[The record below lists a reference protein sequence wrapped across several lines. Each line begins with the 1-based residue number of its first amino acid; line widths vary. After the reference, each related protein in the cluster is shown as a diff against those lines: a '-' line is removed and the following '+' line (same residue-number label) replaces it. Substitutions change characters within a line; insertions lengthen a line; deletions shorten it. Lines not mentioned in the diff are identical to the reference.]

1 MAIRFAACNGVG
13 IIVMQLNKHPALHR
27 LSRQSF
33 KEKRITSALKKC
45 IKKLSAKSSAD
56 LSQLKA
62 LAYALYVHGY
72 EGEALAAAQVIDG
85 EEFRGDFHIWT
96 PIEKILL
103 LQLWIYRH
111 AGKDKEAGI
120 ILRKIEEPMTGHE
133 EALRRRL
140 SFAWLSDAVIAR
152 YEKAG
157 DKKTANNSRF
167 SDLGDLLFIWAL
179 GNGRKDLDENTPD
192 IAGAEDRF
200 REYVKVLRNAG

>member
-1 MAIRFAACNGVG
+1 
-13 IIVMQLNKHPALHR
+13 MQLNEHAALR
-27 LSRQSF
+27 KLAARQF
-33 KEKRITSALKKC
+33 KEKRISSALKKC
-45 IKKLSAKSSAD
+45 VKKLSAKSSAD
-56 LSQLKA
+56 LAQLKT
-62 LAYALYVHGY
+62 LVYALYVQGY
-72 EGEALAAAQVIDG
+72 EDEALAAAQVIAG
-85 EEFRGDFHIWT
+85 EGFRGDFQIWT

-111 AGKDKEAGI
+111 AGKDKEAGA

-157 DKKTANNSRF
+157 DMKTANNSRF
-167 SDLGDLLFIWAL
+167 SDLGELLFIWAL